1 MSAPAQI
8 HVITLC
14 CTQKVRR
21 RLALPSEP
29 PTPLEPTTRLGNWY
43 INLVHF
49 GHQQLVLA
57 TSERSLL
64 TVILPVRG
72 LRETLEGNLRTAVG
86 QLLPALGI
94 PAEIVSRELAE
105 MTPAVVAPATNRR
118 VLGSMNELAFHLG
131 FRMERGGDPLVLALE
146 LSDTPMSAVGSKSYY
161 GIPREVARELLIS
174 RRN

>member
-1 MSAPAQI
+1 M
-8 HVITLC
+8 ITLC

-29 PTPLEPTTRLGNWY
+29 SALLEPTTRLGNWY
-43 INLVHF
+43 VNLVHF
-49 GHQQLVLA
+49 GRQQLGLA

-64 TVILPVRG
+64 TVILPARG

-105 MTPAVVAPATNRR
+105 MTPAVVAPAINRH
-118 VLGSMNELAFHLG
+118 VLGSMNEFAFHLG
-131 FRMERGGDPLVLALE
+131 FGMERSGDPLVLALG
-146 LSDTPMSAVGSKSYY
+146 LSDTPMSAVRSKSRY

-174 RRN
+174 RAD